1 MPRYL
6 KPIFCFVVVLQ
17 LHTLTAQDYA
27 AYQSG
32 NFGGLFHL
40 YANPAGAIGREIKAD
55 VMLGGLDLNFNNSFL
70 LLKKEAISYP
80 TLPDSWRNQT
90 PTVPDN
96 IYKNFLPTG
105 QSAPYALQF
114 SQRLALPSAF
124 YQINRRHAVALIGSY
139 RQYANID
146 GVSQNL
152 ADLIYKEF
160 DLSLLQNNVFV
171 NDQFAITKMAWLEY
185 GLNYAVAALNTAQ
198 HRVYAGATLKFTKGL
213 EANYVYAS
221 QTSFL
226 LSTVDNSSYF
236 NSAVSVASSEGGGKS
251 VQLAPKFIPQL
262 KHAAALQA
270 ATDIGFTYEYRTS
283 TRADSN
289 ALNYKLRFSAA
300 ITDIGGIRFQK
311 QRNYYD
317 LSIDVT
323 QDDIF
328 RYMSLNSAKQV
339 QDQLQTDFPSN
350 TGPSDFMLLLPTALN
365 VQSDY
370 NFNGRFFLNANLH
383 LPLINSIQKLRVH
396 DVAVIS
402 VSPRYENYWYEISLP
417 LSYNVL
423 SAQRKQYLQPGL
435 SVRAGPLSIGT
446 TDLSALFR
454 KNLAGVNF
462 YMMLKYSIKKKKT

>member
-1 MPRYL
+1 MPCYL
-6 KPIFCFVVVLQ
+6 KHITCVIFLLQ
-17 LHTLTAQDYA
+17 LQTCTAQDYT

-32 NFGGLFHL
+32 NFGGIFQL
-40 YANPAGAIGREIKAD
+40 YGNPTGAIGREVRAD
-55 VMLGGLDLNFNNSFL
+55 ILLGGLDINFNNSFL

-90 PTVPDN
+90 PNVPNN

-114 SQRLALPSAF
+114 SQRLALPSFF
-124 YQINRRHAVALIGSY
+124 YQINRRHAIALIGSY

-160 DLSLLQNNVFV
+160 DLSLLQNHTFV
-171 NDQFAITKMAWLEY
+171 NDKFAATKMAWLEY
-185 GLNYAVAALNTAQ
+185 GINYAAAVFNAAN
-198 HRVYAGATLKFTKGL
+198 HRLYAGITLKFTKGL

-221 QTSFL
+221 QTSFF

-236 NSAVSVASSEGGGKS
+236 NSDVSVASSEGGGKS
-251 VQLAPKFIPQL
+251 VQLAPKLISQL

-270 ATDIGFTYEYRTS
+270 ATDIGFTYEYRQS
-283 TRADSN
+283 TLSDSN
-289 ALNYKLRFSAA
+289 ALNYKLRVSAA

-317 LSIDVT
+317 LNIAVT

-365 VQSDY
+365 LQSDY
-370 NFNGRFFLNANLH
+370 NFNGRCFLNANIH
-383 LPLINSIQKLRVH
+383 LPLINNIQKLRVH
-396 DVAVIS
+396 DAAAIS
-402 VSPRYENYWYEISLP
+402 ISPRYEKYWYEISLP
-417 LSYNVL
+417 LSYNTL

-435 SVRAGPLSIGT
+435 SLRAGPLSLGT
-446 TDLSALFR
+446 TDLTALFR

-462 YMMLKYSIKKKKT
+462 YMLLKYSIKQKKN